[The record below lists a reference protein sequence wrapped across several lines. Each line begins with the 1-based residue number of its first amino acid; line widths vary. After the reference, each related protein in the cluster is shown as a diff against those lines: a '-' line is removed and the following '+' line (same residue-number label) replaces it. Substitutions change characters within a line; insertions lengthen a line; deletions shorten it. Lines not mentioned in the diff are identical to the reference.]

1 MVCGEFRRSYRQG
14 TPFAENASEGET
26 SMHIKKWIANI
37 RKSAR
42 PNKSMKSPRIAQ
54 VLAIAVVALIAVAGL
69 VLAAYQAAPSKTMTP
84 AVQPAATTESTA
96 PVQKSAAKK
105 PTPAHA
111 ANANGTAQAPERVTI
126 TGCLEENHDTF
137 KLKNTEG
144 LDAPKSRNWKT
155 GFLTKH
161 SASLTLVD
169 QKNRMKL
176 GNHVGERVSVTGMLS
191 EHELDVRSISRV
203 ANTCE

>member
-1 MVCGEFRRSYRQG
+1 
-14 TPFAENASEGET
+14 
-26 SMHIKKWIANI
+26 MHIKKWIANI

-42 PNKSMKSPRIAQ
+42 PKKSMKSPKIAQ
-54 VLAIAVVALIAVAGL
+54 VIAIALVAMIAVAGL
-69 VLAAYQAAPSKTMTP
+69 VLAAYQATPSKTATV

-96 PVQKSAAKK
+96 PVQQSTTKK
-105 PTPAHA
+105 PASAHA
-111 ANANGTAQAPERVTI
+111 ANANGTAQEPERVTF

-137 KLKNTEG
+137 KLKNAEG
-144 LDAPKSRNWKT
+144 QDAPKSRSWKT

-161 SASLTLVD
+161 SASLTLLD

-191 EHELDVRSISRV
+191 EHDLEVRSISRV
-203 ANTCE
+203 ANTCD